1 MESPSPPPEASKD
14 DDDFDD
20 DDDDEDANTSSSA
33 ITRILHHFSVPFP
46 LFDHFHIMGAID
58 ATTVKRSKT

>member
-14 DDDFDD
+14 DNDFDD
-20 DDDDEDANTSSSA
+20 DDDADTSSSA
-33 ITRILHHFSVPFP
+33 ITRILHHFYVPFP
-46 LFDHFHIMGAID
+46 LFNHFHIMGAID

>member
-14 DDDFDD
+14 DNDFDD
-20 DDDDEDANTSSSA
+20 DDDDEDADTSSLA

-46 LFDHFHIMGAID
+46 VSHHFYVICAID
-58 ATTVKRSKT
+58 AATVKRSEA